1 MGTRGSVGVIYQEQE
16 KLGYNQFDSYPDG
29 LGTNMLN
36 FVSKINRED
45 GWDEFK
51 KSVAQLRNIEE
62 TEITDNQI
70 IEKYKKYSNLSVSEQ
85 KLSDPYCLFREIQ
98 GSDWLDEVYNGN
110 LQDFP
115 FNNRFIKS
123 SLFCDYAYII
133 NLDTMK
139 FEFYSGFQKIP
150 QKGNKFGDTP
160 NEDGYYPCRLVGVF
174 NLLDIYDDITILEK
188 MNKIIESE
196 KDDTSVINYFR
207 KPKLKA
213 INESK

>member
-160 NEDGYYPCRLVGVF
+160 NEDGDYPCRLVGVF

-188 MNKIIESE
+188 MNKII
-196 KDDTSVINYFR
+196 
-207 KPKLKA
+207 
-213 INESK
+213 